1 MSFDPLHSQTQGLAV
16 TPDNHLPQL
25 TGLPSSPPPM
35 TIPTLSH
42 SVPNH
47 LSMTTQT
54 FSPLADPIIMPP
66 PASVCGCGF
75 CRLPEVPQRPYQST
89 QISVESGS
97 KIGEIVTFS
106 KGGCGIL
113 LRDAIE
119 NRLSGLVGGDDIM
132 FDGFNVS
139 AFSLR
144 IEVRPAFQSSLRACA
159 NRPLVVAG
167 LPTLDWEGKGP
178 QCTPPLTKHSVDTQF
193 RARNWGG
200 NQGQISRARL
210 ATQIAKRIAE
220 SITVRFPFL

>member
-1 MSFDPLHSQTQGLAV
+1 MFHPYLAHILAHKPLDPSISHLEFVQQFARPPTMPFDSLNTQTQGLAA

-25 TGLPSSPPPM
+25 TGLSSSPPPM
-35 TIPTLSH
+35 MIPALSH
-42 SVPNH
+42 PAPNH
-47 LSMTTQT
+47 LSMTPQT
-54 FSPLADPIIMPP
+54 FSPSTNPTIMQPP
-66 PASVCGCGF
+66 TSVCGCGL

-106 KGGCGIL
+106 KGGCGIP

-144 IEVRPAFQSSLRACA
+144 IEVRPAF
-159 NRPLVVAG
+159 
-167 LPTLDWEGKGP
+167 
-178 QCTPPLTKHSVDTQF
+178 
-193 RARNWGG
+193 
-200 NQGQISRARL
+200 
-210 ATQIAKRIAE
+210 
-220 SITVRFPFL
+220 

>member
-1 MSFDPLHSQTQGLAV
+1 MSFDPLHSQTPGLAA

-25 TGLPSSPPPM
+25 TGLPSSPLPM

-47 LSMTTQT
+47 LSMTTQA
-54 FSPLADPIIMPP
+54 FSPSHNPIIMPP
-66 PASVCGCGF
+66 PSSVCGCGF

-97 KIGEIVTFS
+97 KIGEMVTFS
-106 KGGCGIL
+106 KGGCGIP

-144 IEVRPAFQSSLRACA
+144 IEVRSAFRSSLRVLIV
-159 NRPLVVAG
+159 P
-167 LPTLDWEGKGP
+167 
-178 QCTPPLTKHSVDTQF
+178 S
-193 RARNWGG
+193 
-200 NQGQISRARL
+200 
-210 ATQIAKRIAE
+210 
-220 SITVRFPFL
+220 